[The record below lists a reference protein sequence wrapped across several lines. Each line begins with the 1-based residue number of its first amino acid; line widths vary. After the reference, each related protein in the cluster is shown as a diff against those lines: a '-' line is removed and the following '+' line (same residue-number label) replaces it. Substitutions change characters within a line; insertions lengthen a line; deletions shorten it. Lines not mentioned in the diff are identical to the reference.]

1 MQQGCWLDGYL
12 GFFFIYK
19 LPATLHIHNPD
30 KTFSSPSYLPYGV
43 ENRFLSNVLHQR
55 SSQCWLWILISSA
68 HDIITECISVRLHCT
83 TDLYDE
89 VYFLLLKRQSIHR
102 IWEYHKFCLRSPN
115 PALEPWESQSIHNI
129 RYGSHNLF
137 HHCGILISKS
147 FCLHACVLHIQTMV
161 TQILV
166 QNSIILKTWKNYQLH
181 SNKIN
186 LSWICACS
194 KLRKFQDKSFVNSKI
209 KG

>member
-1 MQQGCWLDGYL
+1 MLTMNID
-12 GFFFIYK
+12 F
-19 LPATLHIHNPD
+19 
-30 KTFSSPSYLPYGV
+30 
-43 ENRFLSNVLHQR
+43 
-55 SSQCWLWILISSA
+55 ISSW
-68 HDIITECISVRLHCT
+68 HHHWMHHSVRLHCT

-115 PALEPWESQSIHNI
+115 PALEPWESQSIQNI

-209 KG
+209 KD

>member
-1 MQQGCWLDGYL
+1 MVTWD
-12 GFFFIYK
+12 FFIYK

-43 ENRFLSNVLHQR
+43 ENRFLSNVLHQ
-55 SSQCWLWILISSA
+55 LTINIDFISSW
-68 HDIITECISVRLHCT
+68 HHHWMHHSVWLHCT

-115 PALEPWESQSIHNI
+115 PALEPWKSQSIQNI

-137 HHCGILISKS
+137 HHCGILIS
-147 FCLHACVLHIQTMV
+147 
-161 TQILV
+161 
-166 QNSIILKTWKNYQLH
+166 
-181 SNKIN
+181 
-186 LSWICACS
+186 
-194 KLRKFQDKSFVNSKI
+194 
-209 KG
+209 

>member
-43 ENRFLSNVLHQR
+43 ENRFLSNVLHQ
-55 SSQCWLWILISSA
+55 LTINIDFISSW
-68 HDIITECISVRLHCT
+68 HHHWMHHSVRLHCT

-115 PALEPWESQSIHNI
+115 PALEPWESQSIQNI

-166 QNSIILKTWKNYQLH
+166 QNSIILKTWKNY
-181 SNKIN
+181 
-186 LSWICACS
+186 
-194 KLRKFQDKSFVNSKI
+194 
-209 KG
+209 